1 MARIIPS
8 MIPATAAA
16 LALLATPLAA
26 QPNDAE
32 PATRAAN
39 EAITKTLPLADRADK
54 PQREKGGCG
63 HELHARPAAE
73 PLHSCTSHGLLIGAG
88 H

>member
-1 MARIIPS
+1 M
-8 MIPATAAA
+8 MLATAAA

-63 HELHARPAAE
+63 HGLCTPA
-73 PLHSCTSHGLLIGAG
+73 PQQSRCIPGRHTGC
-88 H
+88 